1 MPKYLDSHQSPALN
15 TTSPK
20 PKSGYLQSHSLRANV
35 LLALLSSAGHLL
47 PRSHSSSHHARTL
60 IPIPRRVSDEWVPS
74 FQLTFVPIHGAKAPR
89 GLGILGMATP
99 LKLFCRMYI
108 TPSSPRSLCCSLCF
122 LCPSFPSSLVQAH
135 LPAVIHS
142 LILYL
147 LQFIHLC
154 SYLNLL
160 ARCPSF

>member
-1 MPKYLDSHQSPALN
+1 MPQYLASRQSAAMN

-20 PKSGYLQSHSLRANV
+20 PLSGYLQSHSSRANV
-35 LLALLSSAGHLL
+35 YWTYYPQPVTHPAC
-47 PRSHSSSHHARTL
+47 TL
-60 IPIPRRVSDEWVPS
+60 IPTLRRVSAEWAPS
-74 FQLTFVPIHGAKAPR
+74 FQLTFVPIHGANARR

-108 TPSSPRSLCCSLCF
+108 TLPSPRSLCSLCF
-122 LCPSFPSSLVQAH
+122 LCPSFPSPVQAH

-142 LILYL
+142 FIIYL

-160 ARCPSF
+160 ARCLSF